1 MDDLTDDLDRVEAA
15 YRRAWA
21 ASDHSEDTEHVLLA
35 ELGASGL
42 GTAWTRRG
50 RPSTE
55 ILLAS
60 WRAGDDPGHA
70 MELMRFALKAR
81 RN

>member
-1 MDDLTDDLDRVEAA
+1 MTDLMDDLDRVEAA

-21 ASDHSEDTEHVLLA
+21 STDDSRTEDALLTELRA
-35 ELGASGL
+35 EGL
-42 GTAWTRRG
+42 GEEWTARN

-60 WRAGDDPGHA
+60 WRLGDAPDHA

-81 RN
+81 RP